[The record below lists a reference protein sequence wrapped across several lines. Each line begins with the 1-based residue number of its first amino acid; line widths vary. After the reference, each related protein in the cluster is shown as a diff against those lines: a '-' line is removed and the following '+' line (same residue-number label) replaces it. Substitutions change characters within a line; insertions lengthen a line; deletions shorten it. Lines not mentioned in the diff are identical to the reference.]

1 MPTSPPSAA
10 PSASAHWSER
20 LSTLDATFLNLETQ
34 SRAAHMHVGAVAV
47 FVGKPPPFRDL
58 LALIDARLDF
68 VPRYRQRLELV
79 PFGQPVWVDEEEFD
93 LEYHVR
99 HTSLPP
105 GGGDDALKK
114 LAGRLFSQRLDRDKP
129 LWELWFIEGL
139 GNDRF
144 AILSKTHHCML
155 DGVSGVDLATLLL
168 GAEPQKDPPPPR
180 ATPWVPRPA
189 TPRARLLAQSVK
201 DHLGHPLQVARDA
214 LEPATEARKLIE
226 ELAAG
231 FKPLLGLAQMGQAPP
246 TSINRAIGPHRRFE
260 MVKVDLGE
268 VKKARALGGT
278 VNDVVL
284 AIVTG
289 AVRRLLLGRGDAL
302 PDSIRVMVPVSV
314 RTSDQRGTFGNQVTA
329 IFCPLPIAEPD
340 PVARLHRVTETMRGL
355 KESKQAIG
363 ALALTRLG
371 DFAPPTLLAQ
381 AARLQAMTRFFN
393 LVVTNVPGPQF
404 PLYMLESKLAAC
416 YPAVP
421 LAGQQ
426 TLGIALLSYDGAMD
440 VGILADLD
448 GARDVG
454 DLAESVQL
462 SLSELVQCALEA
474 RATPDAKRAEI
485 HGTGG
490 AV

>member
-1 MPTSPPSAA
+1 
-10 PSASAHWSER
+10 
-20 LSTLDATFLNLETQ
+20 
-34 SRAAHMHVGAVAV
+34 
-47 FVGKPPPFRDL
+47 
-58 LALIDARLDF
+58 
-68 VPRYRQRLELV
+68 
-79 PFGQPVWVDEEEFD
+79 
-93 LEYHVR
+93 
-99 HTSLPP
+99 
-105 GGGDDALKK
+105 
-114 LAGRLFSQRLDRDKP
+114 
-129 LWELWFIEGL
+129 
-139 GNDRF
+139 
-144 AILSKTHHCML
+144 
-155 DGVSGVDLATLLL
+155 
-168 GAEPQKDPPPPR
+168 
-180 ATPWVPRPA
+180 
-189 TPRARLLAQSVK
+189 
-201 DHLGHPLQVARDA
+201 
-214 LEPATEARKLIE
+214 
-226 ELAAG
+226 
-231 FKPLLGLAQMGQAPP
+231 
-246 TSINRAIGPHRRFE
+246 
-260 MVKVDLGE
+260 
-268 VKKARALGGT
+268 

-314 RTSDQRGTFGNQVTA
+314 RTADQRGTFGNQVTA

-340 PVARLHRVTETMRGL
+340 PVARLRRVTDTMRGL

-426 TLGIALLSYDGAMD
+426 TLGIALLSYDGAMN

-462 SLSELVQCALEA
+462 SLAELVQCAHEA
-474 RATPDAKRAEI
+474 RINPDAKHTES

-490 AV
+490 GV